1 VDRSLERVVVVG
13 GSLGGL
19 RAVEALRK
27 AGFEGQ
33 LTLLGAEARLPY
45 DRPPLSKEVMRGERE
60 AETVTF
66 RDADYFAG
74 LGVDLLLG
82 RAATGLDVAARQV
95 LVGGERIPFD
105 GLILATGSRPRML
118 PGTPSLEGVFT
129 LRTLEDAVA
138 IRAELEREPRVVVVG
153 AGFIGSEVAASARSR
168 GLDVTV
174 LEALPVPLSRAV
186 GERMGLACADL
197 HREHGTK
204 LICGAGVGSL
214 EGTARVE
221 AVRLTDGR
229 VVEADLVVV
238 GIGVEPAVEWLQ
250 GSGLTLRGG
259 VVCDP
264 TLSPGPP
271 GMYAVGDIARW
282 PNEVAGAEMRVEH
295 WTNAAEQAIHAA
307 RALLADGPSSP
318 FRSVPYFWSDQ
329 YGVRIQLVGY
339 PEGDEDEIRVVEG
352 DVEARQFVALYR
364 RGSRVIAAL
373 GMNSSKSVM
382 GLRSRIS
389 EGMEWD
395 EAIASAEKGAASLTD
410 R

>member
-1 VDRSLERVVVVG
+1 VDRPLERVVVVG
-13 GSLGGL
+13 GSIGGL

-33 LTLLGAEARLPY
+33 LTLVGDEDRLPY

-74 LGVDLLLG
+74 LGVDLMLG

-105 GLILATGSRPRML
+105 GLILATGSKPRML
-118 PGTPSLEGVFT
+118 PGTPNLEGVFT
-129 LRTLEDAVA
+129 LRTLDDAVA
-138 IRAELEREPRVVVVG
+138 IRGELERDPRVVVVG
-153 AGFIGSEVAASARSR
+153 AGFIGSEVGASARSR

-186 GERMGLACADL
+186 GEQMGQACAGL
-197 HREHGTK
+197 HREHGTT

-214 EGTARVE
+214 EGTTRVE

-259 VVCDP
+259 VVCDSM
-264 TLSPGPP
+264 LSPGPP
-271 GMYAVGDIARW
+271 GIYAIGDIARW
-282 PNEVAGAEMRVEH
+282 PNDVGGAEMRVEH

-307 RALLADGPSSP
+307 RSLLAGGTPSP

-339 PEGDEDEIRVVEG
+339 PEGDEDEVRVVEG

-382 GLRSRIS
+382 TLRSRIS
-389 EGMEWD
+389 EGMAWD
-395 EAIASAEKGAASLTD
+395 EAVTSAATEPH